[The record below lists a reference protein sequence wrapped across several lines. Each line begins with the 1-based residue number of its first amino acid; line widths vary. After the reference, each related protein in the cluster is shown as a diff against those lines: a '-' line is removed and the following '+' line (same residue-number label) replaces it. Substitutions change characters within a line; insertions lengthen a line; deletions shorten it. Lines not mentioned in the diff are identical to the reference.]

1 MNISYYKLSKVI
13 TSVDIDVL
21 IDSYDIRN
29 IFSNSNRF
37 NILKNAVI
45 GEKYTHVTSRFIS
58 LLMTMNSLEL
68 INSKRVSILSYFL
81 NSINDSSKVAKYIVE
96 HSEDNVLYM
105 DANYRVRLIKPITE
119 PSLIEAIK
127 ASSDEAKAI
136 LLIAGL

>member
-1 MNISYYKLSKVI
+1 MNSSYYMLSRKV
-13 TSVDIDVL
+13 TSVDIDAL
-21 IDSYDIRN
+21 IDSYDISNRLK
-29 IFSNSNRF
+29 NSNRF
-37 NILKNAVI
+37 NILKNVVI

-58 LLMTMNSLEL
+58 LLMTMNSIEL

-96 HSEDNVLYM
+96 HSEDNVSYM
-105 DANYRVRLIKPITE
+105 DANYRLLLIKPITE
-119 PSLIEAIK
+119 PSFIESIK

>member
-1 MNISYYKLSKVI
+1 MNISYYMLSSKV
-13 TSVDIDVL
+13 TSVDIDAL
-21 IDSYDIRN
+21 IDSYDIGN
-29 IFSNSNRF
+29 VFKNSNRF
-37 NILKNAVI
+37 NILKNVVI
-45 GEKYTHVTSRFIS
+45 GEKYTHVTSGFIS

-96 HSEDNVLYM
+96 HSEDNVSYM
-105 DANYRVRLIKPITE
+105 DANYRMRLIKPITE
-119 PSLIEAIK
+119 QSFIESIK